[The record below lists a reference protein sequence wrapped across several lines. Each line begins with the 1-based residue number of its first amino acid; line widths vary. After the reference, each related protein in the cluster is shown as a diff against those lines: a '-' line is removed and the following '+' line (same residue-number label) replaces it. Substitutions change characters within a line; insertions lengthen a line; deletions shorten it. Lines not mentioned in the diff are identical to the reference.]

1 MNRRGKIRLIKGLIM
16 GTIKLEELA
25 EPEIEVWIQIIGTDS
40 YRHFKTGEISTKD
53 DLLKIEKINRQIIRM
68 DYVSGRTIL

>member
-1 MNRRGKIRLIKGLIM
+1 M

-40 YRHFKTGEISTKD
+40 YRHFKTEEKLSKS
-53 DLLKIEKINRQIIRM
+53 DLDKRGTINKKIIRRQFCKLKKNI
-68 DYVSGRTIL
+68 V

>member
-1 MNRRGKIRLIKGLIM
+1 M

-40 YRHFKTGEISTKD
+40 YRHFKTEEKLSNS
-53 DLLKIEKINRQIIRM
+53 DLDKRETINKKIIRM
-68 DYVSGRTIL
+68 VFVEGKTIL